1 MRPASHPPC
10 FLASRELRGRPAA
23 AHPERPSPSAEA
35 AVRLILATRRS
46 PLALAQTEQVARA
59 LRAAGHDAEPLA
71 LTTTGD
77 RWSAEDRTP
86 APDRG
91 LFVKELEEA
100 LLDGRADL
108 AVHSAKD
115 LPGALPAGLAVV
127 AVPAREDPRDVLVG
141 PAGGLDGLPAGA
153 RVATG
158 SPRRAAQLLAARPD
172 LVVAPIRGNVGTR
185 LDKLARGEADALV
198 LAAAGLRRL
207 GLAPEGATALPVEV
221 STPAPGQGLLAI
233 EGRRD
238 DPAAA
243 AAAAALDDP
252 AANACLRAER
262 ALLSALGGGCM
273 QPVGALCEP
282 AGDRLRITAFAGSED
297 GSLAERTSLEG
308 DRGDPEGLGRE
319 AAAALA
325 AARR

>member
-1 MRPASHPPC
+1 
-10 FLASRELRGRPAA
+10 
-23 AHPERPSPSAEA
+23 
-35 AVRLILATRRS
+35 V
-46 PLALAQTEQVARA
+46 A
-59 LRAAGHDAEPLA
+59 LRAAGHDAQPLP

-77 RWSAEDRTP
+77 RWSAEGRD
-86 APDRG
+86 AVPDRG

-115 LPGALPAGLAVV
+115 LPGELPAGLAVV
-127 AVPAREDPRDVLVG
+127 AVPVREDPRDVLVG
-141 PAGGLDGLPAGA
+141 PPGGLDALPAGA

-207 GLAPEGATALPVEV
+207 GLAPQGAAPLPVDV
-221 STPAPGQGLLAI
+221 CTPAPGQGLLAV

-243 AAAAALDDP
+243 AAAAALDD
-252 AANACLRAER
+252 AGAHACLRAER

-273 QPVGALCEP
+273 QPVGALCE
-282 AGDRLRITAFAGSED
+282 AVGGGLRMTAFAGSED
-297 GSLAERTSLEG
+297 GTRGERVTVEG
-308 DRGDPEGLGRE
+308 DAADPDALARE
-319 AAAALA
+319 AAAALGA
-325 AARR
+325 VRR